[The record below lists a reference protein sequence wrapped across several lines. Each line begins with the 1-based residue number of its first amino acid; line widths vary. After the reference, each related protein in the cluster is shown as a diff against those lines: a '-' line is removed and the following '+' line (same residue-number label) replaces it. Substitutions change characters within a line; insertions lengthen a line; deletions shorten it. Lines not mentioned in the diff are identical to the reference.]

1 MMKIRNKMK
10 PLIGVTDTDTDSY
23 LENTEDYHN
32 MKTRINILENV
43 SESDVIL
50 DTETIIP
57 MEVTASVEAV
67 SRELEVVD
75 LNVEEDNEI
84 VVSNTLTQD
93 WEMKPYFDLA
103 NKYGFRVVSLIIENR
118 HGGTNIHGVPEEK
131 IQAMRDRF
139 EISL

>member
-1 MMKIRNKMK
+1 MKRFREITLSENKTNVVIMGRK
-10 PLIGVTDTDTDSY
+10 TWESLNCVPLVG
-23 LENTEDYHN
+23 
-32 MKTRINILENV
+32 RIN
-43 SESDVIL
+43 
-50 DTETIIP
+50 
-57 MEVTASVEAV
+57 
-67 SRELEVVD
+67 
-75 LNVEEDNEI
+75 I

-93 WEMKPYFDLA
+93 WEMEPYFDLA